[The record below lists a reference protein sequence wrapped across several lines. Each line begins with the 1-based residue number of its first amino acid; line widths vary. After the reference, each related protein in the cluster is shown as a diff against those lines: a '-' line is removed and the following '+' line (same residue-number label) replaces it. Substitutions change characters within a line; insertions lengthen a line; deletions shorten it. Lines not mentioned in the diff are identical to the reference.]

1 MAKILVVDDDPAIRQ
16 LLTDVLELDGHE
28 IHLAVDGHDGLRLL
42 ELTRPDF
49 VVLDVMMPG
58 IDGYDVLRSIR
69 AQEGDPL
76 PVLMLTASADPASAA
91 RGWVDGVDYYLAK
104 PFAPDVVLDIVDSV
118 FGQRIPT
125 TDGTG
130 PPERF

>member
-28 IHLAVDGHDGLRLL
+28 VHLGVDGNDGLRLL

-58 IDGYDVLRSIR
+58 IDGYDVLHAIR

-76 PVLMLTASADPASAA
+76 PVLMLTAAADPGSAN
-91 RGWVDGVDYYLAK
+91 RGWVDGVDYFLAK
-104 PFAPDVVLDIVDSV
+104 PFSPDVVLEIVESV
-118 FGQRIPT
+118 CGQSLLTFEGEDR
-125 TDGTG
+125 
-130 PPERF
+130 

>member
-28 IHLAVDGHDGLRLL
+28 VHLAVDGHDGLRLL
-42 ELTRPDF
+42 ELTCPDF

-58 IDGYDVLRSIR
+58 IDGYDVLRAIR

-76 PVLMLTASADPASAA
+76 PVLMLTAAADPASAA

-104 PFAPDVVLDIVDSV
+104 PFTPDVVLDLVESAC
-118 FGQRIPT
+118 GQGIPT
-125 TDGTG
+125 TEAG
-130 PPERF
+130 